1 MGGKLEK
8 ERHQAELWKHLGIVL
23 KPHVATAFNF
33 REFSGIAAFTER
45 IFQGDFS
52 NCALGQKKQ
61 GTYTKPRSVMYC
73 VDEVMTCLYLINYF
87 GLL

>member
-61 GTYTKPRSVMYC
+61 GTQKTMSVMGNWTWF
-73 VDEVMTCLYLINYF
+73 EFRWRHRPNF
-87 GLL
+87 